1 MNRKRQMVTAAVL
14 SASVGLGTHSIFAQS
29 QSAPSGGI
37 PAPAK
42 PGQPGPTFPQSDP
55 NAPRPVEPT
64 IPGRPAPVPTP
75 GLPQTDPMP
84 GQPGSPVDR
93 TQRPGAGERQD
104 NVVTPAHIKSAQEA
118 LRAQGFNPGADG
130 RMDTKTQE
138 ALRDFQKKNNL
149 PATGVLDEKTAAKL
163 GVNSNVEGRSTQG
176 RGSSFPK

>member
-1 MNRKRQMVTAAVL
+1 MNRKRQIVTAALL

-29 QSAPSGGI
+29 APGGGI

-42 PGQPGPTFPQSDP
+42 PGQPGPTFPQPDP
-55 NAPRPVEPT
+55 NAPKPVEPT
-64 IPGRPAPVPTP
+64 IPGRPAPGPTP
-75 GLPQTDPMP
+75 GLPKTNPMP

-104 NVVTPAHIKSAQEA
+104 NNVVTAAHIKSAQGA

-130 RMDTKTQE
+130 RMDAKTQE

-163 GVNSNVEGRSTQG
+163 GVNSNVEGISTQERG
-176 RGSSFPK
+176 GSSFPK